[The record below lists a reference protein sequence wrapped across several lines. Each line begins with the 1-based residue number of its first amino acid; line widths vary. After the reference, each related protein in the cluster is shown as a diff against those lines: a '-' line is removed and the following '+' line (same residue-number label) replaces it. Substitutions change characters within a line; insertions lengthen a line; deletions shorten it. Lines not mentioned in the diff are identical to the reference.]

1 MAATNIQNGALALVF
16 GVPSVNIAINGGTT
30 LTLGAGMVLNQL
42 TQARIAEEIV
52 TRNADGNTVNVTTYD
67 AGDEVSLV
75 MMPGGATR
83 EAAED
88 VNDTFPRPGGYAA
101 LITGTDI
108 THLDAVAT
116 SGTIGGVS
124 AASTGKAYRIAS
136 ATKNTTAQG
145 HVTWNITLRRHEGI
159 TSYAPLT

>member
-16 GVPSVNIAINGGTT
+16 GVPSVDVKINGGTT
-30 LTLGAGMVLNQL
+30 LTLGSGMVLTQL
-42 TQARIAEEIV
+42 TQARTADEIE
-52 TRNADGNTVNVTTYD
+52 TRNADGNVVNVTTYN

-75 MMPGGATR
+75 MMPGGANR
-83 EAAED
+83 AAAED

-101 LITGTDI
+101 LISATDI
-108 THLDAVAT
+108 THIDAVAVSST
-116 SGTIGGVS
+116 VGGVG
-124 AASTGKAYRIAS
+124 AATTGLAYRIAA

-159 TSYAPLT
+159 STYTPLS